1 MGDLIAEAAATIARA
16 DALIVSAGAGMGV
29 DSGLPDFRGNE
40 GFWRAYPPMK
50 KLGLSFAQ
58 MANPRWFSEDPG
70 LAWGFYGHR
79 LALYRHTEPHAGYA
93 ILRRLGE
100 ARKDGYFV
108 FTSNVDGAFQRAG
121 FDPLR
126 IVECHGAI
134 ELMQCMRGCG
144 VGIHEAGSYEPVID
158 EATFRAQDPLPACKG
173 CGALA
178 RPNVL
183 MFGDYGWDSAHTD
196 AQEARFEGF
205 LRELRGHASK
215 IVVVECGAGSGV
227 PTVRMMSERLARG
240 LGAQLIRINVREPE
254 VPAGHLGIASGALE
268 TLTRIEAALP
278 APGGR

>member
-1 MGDLIAEAAATIARA
+1 VGDLIAEAAAAIAGA

-58 MANPRWFSEDPG
+58 MANPRWFSEDPA

-79 LALYRHTEPHAGYA
+79 LALYRMTPPHAGYA

-100 ARKDGYFV
+100 AAKDGYFV

-134 ELMQCMRGCG
+134 EYLQCMHGCG
-144 VGIHEAGSYEPVID
+144 VGIHDAGSYQPVID
-158 EATFRAQDPLPACKG
+158 EATFRAHDPLPACQG
-173 CGALA
+173 CGAQA

-183 MFGDYGWDSAHTD
+183 MFGDYGWDSARTD

-205 LRELRGHASK
+205 LRELRGRGSK
-215 IVVVECGAGSGV
+215 IVVVECGAGSAV
-227 PTVRMMSERLARG
+227 PTVRMTSERLARG
-240 LGAQLIRINVREPE
+240 LGAKLIRINLREPD
-254 VPAGHLGIASGALE
+254 VPAGQLGLASGALDA
-268 TLTRIEAALP
+268 LTRIEAFHP
-278 APGGR
+278 PSGR